1 MTRFFLIYLR
11 FSFVLRHVYIFRQV
25 IVFVR
30 RELIS
35 LMGAVGANFCD
46 TQKVEYMRLRT
57 AAAAK
62 KETLSISVVTY
73 KVERGYTLKPRDRIN
88 SFS

>member
-1 MTRFFLIYLR
+1 M
-11 FSFVLRHVYIFRQV
+11 
-25 IVFVR
+25 FVR

-62 KETLSISVVTY
+62 RKHSPFL
-73 KVERGYTLKPRDRIN
+73 
-88 SFS
+88 